1 MNVHSKRYGD
11 AITIRLS
18 GGLGNQMF
26 QFAFG
31 AALAGDRRLL
41 FDVSAL
47 GLSHSR
53 PFALDCFGLDLE
65 FSRFPLIARS
75 VTAVPGMWRWM
86 DAFRHSLRVPGG
98 RLIWDRMKGFDPRWS
113 ELTGNIYAVGYWQ
126 DERYFQSI
134 SDRIRRHFSFSRPF
148 TPETDELL
156 SLAKGAVGVQ
166 VRRGDYTNTST
177 SRVHP
182 PQGVDYF
189 IRSVKHLVDQH
200 GSRRII
206 VATDDTAWAREHLD
220 IPDLEIVFR
229 SNDAPAWEDMLVL
242 SRCDH
247 VVISNSSFGWWSA
260 WLGGAGRSVVCPARW
275 YGARGYDFQ
284 TPAVDHWTKI

>member
-1 MNVHSKRYGD
+1 MKVHSHSDGD
-11 AITIRLS
+11 ALTIRLS

-31 AALAGDRRLL
+31 AALAGDRRLF
-41 FDVSAL
+41 FDASAL
-47 GLSHSR
+47 EHSQTR
-53 PFALDCFGLDLE
+53 SFALDCFGLDLE
-65 FSRFPLIARS
+65 FSRFSSIARG
-75 VTAVPGMWRWM
+75 VTAVPGMWKWM
-86 DAFRHSLRVPGG
+86 KAFRYSLPVPGG
-98 RLIWDRMKGFDPRWS
+98 RLIWDAMKGFDPRWS
-113 ELTGNIYAVGYWQ
+113 ELTGAVYAVGYWQ

-134 SDRIRRHFSFSRPF
+134 SDQIRNHFSFSRPV
-148 TPETDELL
+148 TPETNDLL
-156 SLAKGAVGVQ
+156 PSTKGAVGVQ

-182 PQGVDYF
+182 PQGVDFF
-189 IRSVKHLVDQH
+189 IQSIKRLVDQH
-200 GSRRII
+200 ESRRII

-220 IPDLEIVFR
+220 LPDLEIVFR

-260 WLGGAGRSVVCPARW
+260 WLGSEERSVICPARW
-275 YGARGYDFQ
+275 YGARGYEFQ
-284 TPAVDHWTKI
+284 TPAVDHWTKL